1 MKIFSEIAIIIV
13 CVFILPLA
21 SCESPDLSE
30 GRNDQVNGLLN
41 VTIRIPGN
49 AIEYNAEKKGPYNE
63 GEEIV
68 VKFQPVMKL
77 LWI

>member
-49 AIEYNAEKKGPYNE
+49 AIEYNA
-63 GEEIV
+63 
-68 VKFQPVMKL
+68 
-77 LWI
+77 